1 MMTIVALVTLRE
13 GSEPEW
19 DAAMRERFQ
28 AAQSQEGWVGG
39 QLCMPADRL
48 DQRVIIGTWRTR
60 AHWEAWHNDP
70 TFTETREH
78 LDGLQAEPT
87 EMRWHEVILS
97 EDLE

>member
-1 MMTIVALVTLRE
+1 MTIVALVTLRE
-13 GSEPEW
+13 GAQPEW
-19 DAAMRERFQ
+19 DAAMQERFQ
-28 AAQSQEGWVGG
+28 TAQHQEGWIGG

-48 DQRVIIGTWRTR
+48 DQRLIIGTWRTR

-70 TFTETREH
+70 TFAETRER

-97 EDLE
+97 EDPE